1 MEQSQQSVPK
11 IKVDPDRVQPANQ
24 LSAFQR
30 WQKGWTPLQIAV
42 HIASLLPFLLLLWQ
56 ATNNGL
62 TANPI
67 QYITQTTGFTGI
79 VLLILSLACTPLNL
93 LFGWRQLN
101 NLRRPLGIYGF
112 FYIVLHIST
121 FFVLDYGLSWPL
133 IAGAISE
140 KRFILLGLVAFLL
153 LLPLALTST
162 RGSMRR
168 LGKLWKRIHRLVY
181 LAVPIAIVHWT
192 LSLKAD
198 IRLPLIY
205 GALVGLLL
213 LIRLPA
219 IKRWLAQLRRPQRS

>member
-1 MEQSQQSVPK
+1 VEQSEESAPK
-11 IKVDPDRVQPANQ
+11 IKPSRDRTQSSSQV
-24 LSAFQR
+24 SAFER
-30 WQKGWTPLQIAV
+30 WKKGWTPLQIAV
-42 HIASLLPFLLLLWQ
+42 HIVSILPFLVLLWQ
-56 ATNNGL
+56 ARSNAL

-79 VLLILSLACTPLNL
+79 ILLILSLACTPLNL

-101 NLRRPLGIYGF
+101 NLRRPLGLYGF

-121 FFVLDYGLSWPL
+121 FFVLDYGLNFSL
-133 IAGAISE
+133 IGPAIAE
-140 KRFILLGLVAFLL
+140 KRFILLGLLAFVL

-162 RGSMRR
+162 RGWMRR

-205 GALVGLLL
+205 GGIVGLLL
-213 LIRLPA
+213 LIRVPA
-219 IKRWLAQLRRPQRS
+219 IKRWIAQVRRPQRS